1 MKWLKKQY
9 SKFKLWWVQRKQKRA
24 VAEKLKKLQ
33 KKDPFIY
40 K

>member
-9 SKFKLWWVQRKQKRA
+9 NKFKLWWVQRKQKRA

>member
-1 MKWLKKQY
+1 MKNLWIKIKRWYYQKLYDIKQRR
-9 SKFKLWWVQRKQKRA
+9 KLR
-24 VAEKLKKLQ
+24 KLQ

>member
-1 MKWLKKQY
+1 MVLKKIY
-9 SKFKLWWVQRKQKRA
+9 KFIKDLIESYKWKRKM
-24 VAEKLKKLQ
+24 KKLQ